1 MSIKITILVQLIHE
15 LVNAMDMDRVD
26 DHSASD
32 TCIKSGPSCSLAEY
46 LVATMIAIMSWLILK
61 WIAKKFRLPR
71 TQEQH
76 AAETNRLSANK
87 ALHKFPSDE
96 IDCTTVAV
104 QETGDYDTD
113 EEAKRKV
120 IYFCST

>member
-1 MSIKITILVQLIHE
+1 MSITIKITTLVQLI
-15 LVNAMDMDRVD
+15 NAMDMDQVD
-26 DHSASD
+26 DHSD
-32 TCIKSGPSCSLAEY
+32 TCIKSGPSCSFAEY
-46 LVATMIAIMSWLILK
+46 LVAAMIVIITWFILK

-87 ALHKFPSDE
+87 ALHKCPSDE

-113 EEAKRKV
+113 EEAKRKI